1 MSPKD
6 YIYHGF
12 IGDYTLTIVEPR
24 PRDIEFIIKE
34 WTIDEDG
41 NNHEVLNEIKI
52 NMTAR
57 DLSLIQKQ
65 LNKYFREISGCF
77 NCIYFNKD
85 KQVCNLGIDTV
96 QESECAEW
104 DPLLYH

>member
-12 IGDYTLTIVEPR
+12 IGDYTLTIVESR
-24 PRDIEFIIKE
+24 PRGIEFKIKE

-57 DLSLIQKQ
+57 DLRNMYRS
-65 LNKYFREISGCF
+65 
-77 NCIYFNKD
+77 
-85 KQVCNLGIDTV
+85 
-96 QESECAEW
+96 
-104 DPLLYH
+104 